1 MKRSALC
8 LVDREDQAE
17 TIVES
22 LKSAGFSDNDI
33 SVLFPDKGST
43 RDFAHKKETK
53 MPEGATIGASTGAAV
68 GGTIGLLTGMG
79 ALAIPGLG
87 PFIAAGPI
95 MAALSGGAIGAGV
108 GGLAGALVG
117 LGIPEYEAKRY
128 EGKVKEGGILI
139 SVHSENN
146 DETNQ
151 AKNIFKLAGA
161 HDISST
167 GEAHSDVKAQD
178 VSDTGDTTIAE
189 VSPGNEIAENELPSS
204 RDSTSGAGEGSRER
218 MADQPYRA
226 QRSVSETPAGTQPQE
241 SGDEI
246 AAEVPLSEEE
256 VKVGKRTVGAGEV
269 NLQKKVST
277 EQVNVPVE
285 LKREDAVIER
295 VPADETEPARKEPFQ
310 EERVE
315 VPLSRE
321 EPVVEKETRV
331 TGGVRVRKTEGTEQ
345 ETIQESV
352 RREDVDI
359 DETGKTSGKGL
370 KPTDSGTKEE
380 KL

>member
-8 LVDREDQAE
+8 LVDTEAQAA
-17 TIVES
+17 TTVEKLRS
-22 LKSAGFSDNDI
+22 DGFSDNDI
-33 SVLFPDKGST
+33 SVLFPDKESS

-53 MPEGATIGASTGAAV
+53 MPEGATVGASTGGAL
-68 GGTIGLLTGMG
+68 GGTIGLLAGIG

-95 MAALSGGAIGAGV
+95 MAALSGGAVGAGL

-139 SVHSENN
+139 SVHSENS
-146 DETNQ
+146 DETNR
-151 AKNIFKLAGA
+151 AKAIFKEEGA

-167 GEAHSDVKAQD
+167 GESHSDLKAQD
-178 VSDTGDTTIAE
+178 VSRTGE
-189 VSPGNEIAENELPSS
+189 FRGVSPGDITESDFPSS
-204 RDSTSGAGEGSRER
+204 RDSTSGAGEGSAPRT
-218 MADQPYRA
+218 ADPLYQA
-226 QRSVSETPAGTQPQE
+226 QHSVSDTPAGTQPRE

-295 VPADETEPARKEPFQ
+295 VPAHEMESAGGEPFQ
-310 EERVE
+310 EERFE

-331 TGGVRVRKTEGTEQ
+331 TGGVRVRKTEGTER

-352 RREDVDI
+352 RREDVDV
-359 DETGKTSGKGL
+359 DESGKTSHKGR
-370 KPTDSGTKEE
+370 KPTDPDTGEQG
-380 KL
+380 L